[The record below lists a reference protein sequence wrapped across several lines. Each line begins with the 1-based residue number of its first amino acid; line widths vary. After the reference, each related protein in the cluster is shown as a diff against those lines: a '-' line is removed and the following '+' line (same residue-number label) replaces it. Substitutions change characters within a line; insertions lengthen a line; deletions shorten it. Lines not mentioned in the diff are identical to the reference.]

1 MVLAAACPHLP
12 HQDPNSALN
21 LTASA
26 TLYPASLSSLATCG
40 LSECSSPTEKMMLP
54 FRCSKLLQMCPTLS
68 FWNIKVYCLFW
79 VLFIITAFSDSFPI
93 WSGLIVLLHYT
104 SMSSN
109 MEFWLNDD
117 FVSLS
122 KILIITISGI
132 KLYNLS
138 CSYVNKNHQQLLHH
152 VQLDQLN
159 YLQSWSFSHLGIR
172 VLIKT
177 SFNFNS
183 SIIYT
188 LGFSTCFYPFDVTAY
203 RWWLVVCAYFSS

>member
-109 MEFWLNDD
+109 MDLDYGFWINHDL
-117 FVSLS
+117 FLFL
-122 KILIITISGI
+122 KFLLITISGI
-132 KLYNLS
+132 KL
-138 CSYVNKNHQQLLHH
+138 NKTIKSSFIMNNFTSLLNFN
-152 VQLDQLN
+152 LDQFTN
-159 YLQSWSFSHLGIR
+159 W
-172 VLIKT
+172 VL
-177 SFNFNS
+177 
-183 SIIYT
+183 
-188 LGFSTCFYPFDVTAY
+188 CF
-203 RWWLVVCAYFSS
+203 